1 MVEPTDILDLDEAA
15 QLIPGGPEGMKEMAE
30 LLVQESVQK
39 LQEIRDGFENG
50 DAVVVGRGAHTLKS
64 AALEFGAKAVVE
76 AAQKLE
82 NMAQA
87 GNLEDAKGQFA
98 ELEERAAGLHAAL
111 RTVIGTDPA

>member
-1 MVEPTDILDLDEAA
+1 MVEPTGILDLDEAA

-30 LLVQESVQK
+30 LLMQESALK

-64 AALEFGAKAVVE
+64 AAFVFGAKAVVE

-82 NMAQA
+82 NMAHE
-87 GNLEDAKGQFA
+87 GSLEDAKGQFA
-98 ELEERAAGLHAAL
+98 ELEEKAAQLHAAL
-111 RTVIGTDPA
+111 RTVFGADPA